1 MSEAAC
7 SDAHAPAPQ
16 ERAALDLS
24 AEELFV
30 LGAFRAWVAP
40 RMRPGGQHP
49 DWRELFRLAG
59 APMAATMGFDAM
71 LTVVSA
77 HAQRLIEVRC
87 CACPAVGKDEEGLL
101 RSIAGLQ
108 AGESLPALDVLSDWL
123 PPGLVAPA
131 LRGAQRFATLIA
143 ASGLH
148 LPEARHA
155 APMPSRML
163 H

>member
-7 SDAHAPAPQ
+7 THAHAPAPL
-16 ERAALDLS
+16 ERAALDLC
-24 AEELFV
+24 AGELFV

-40 RMRPGGQHP
+40 RMRPDGQHP

-59 APMAATMGFDAM
+59 APMAAAVGFDAM
-71 LTVVSA
+71 LTVVSSHA
-77 HAQRLIEVRC
+77 HRLIEVRC

-101 RSIAGLQ
+101 RLAAGLQ
-108 AGESLPALDVLSDWL
+108 RGESLPALDVLSDWL
-123 PPGLVAPA
+123 PAGLVAPA

-143 ASGLH
+143 ASGLR
-148 LPEARHA
+148 LPAARH
-155 APMPSRML
+155 PVPSRML